1 MSETDLPN
9 NSPQSSPNPLPEE
22 ETFLPPNEAIQE
34 QEESVTSEVTDLSI
48 DSPESSTISEEEN
61 FALSSKLRQRNRVL
75 IKKVATLEKALA
87 ESQEALQAQE
97 MRARGSDNLLA
108 QQAEEFSAT
117 QEQLTRLFRELE
129 SSHQTAQRQQILI
142 ETLSQQ
148 LESAQERINQLE
160 QEYTSLQKHYQDK
173 AKQLLK
179 QEQQNQE
186 LRSRLQRQQRRAI
199 QFKAALDKCLDVPNS
214 SLPDGGEIETPL
226 LPSQN
231 QEEIIFPRATPIQ
244 PWSAQ
249 LEQDSPK
256 TPEWL
261 KDFDQV
267 QESEENDNPKIV
279 PLNSAT
285 SQESEDEETSE
296 METETAT
303 ETTSTWQPEL
313 VLSATEEEANQNDTE
328 AEITYEP
335 ILQEYEE
342 NKEEQED
349 EEEEAL
355 FNPSSWPSPILY
367 PLRPHKKRKSLAA
380 IELPDF
386 PRYK

>member
-1 MSETDLPN
+1 MSEADLPN
-9 NSPQSSPNPLPEE
+9 NSPQPSPNPLPEE

-97 MRARGSDNLLA
+97 MRARGNDNLLA
-108 QQAEEFSAT
+108 QQAEEFGAT

-179 QEQQNQE
+179 QEQHNQE

-249 LEQDSPK
+249 LEQDGPK
-256 TPEWL
+256 APEWL

-267 QESEENDNPKIV
+267 QKPEENDNPKIV

-285 SQESEDEETSE
+285 AQESEDEETSE
-296 METETAT
+296 IETETETA
-303 ETTSTWQPEL
+303 STWQPEL
-313 VLSATEEEANQNDTE
+313 VLSATEEEVNQNDIE

-342 NKEEQED
+342 NKEKQED

>member
-1 MSETDLPN
+1 MSEADLPN
-9 NSPQSSPNPLPEE
+9 NSPQESLQPLPEGENLPPSTEAQKEGEPVSSE
-22 ETFLPPNEAIQE
+22 ET
-34 QEESVTSEVTDLSI
+34 DLVI
-48 DSPESSTISEEEN
+48 DFTESSAISEEEN

-75 IKKVATLEKALA
+75 IKKVATLERALA
-87 ESQEALQAQE
+87 ESQETLQAQE
-97 MRARGSDNLLA
+97 MRARGNDNLLA

-117 QEQLTRLFRELE
+117 QEQLTRLFHELE

-160 QEYTSLQKHYQDK
+160 QEYTSLQKHYQQK
-173 AKQLLK
+173 AKQLLQ

-214 SLPDGGEIETPL
+214 SLPKSAEIELTPTQI
-226 LPSQN
+226 PKEN
-231 QEEIIFPRATPIQ
+231 QEETFFPKAPPIQ

-249 LEQDSPK
+249 LDKDSAP
-256 TPEWL
+256 TSEWL
-261 KDFDQV
+261 KDFEQTEQPEKSD
-267 QESEENDNPKIV
+267 NNPKV
-279 PLNSAT
+279 VAFNPLSE
-285 SQESEDEETSE
+285 SQEAPQTEEETSN
-296 METETAT
+296 
-303 ETTSTWQPEL
+303 WQPEL
-313 VLSATEEEANQNDTE
+313 VLSSEAGIKNIEIEVLPEAVVQQDEENLT
-328 AEITYEP
+328 
-335 ILQEYEE
+335 
-342 NKEEQED
+342 NKEE

-355 FNPSSWPSPILY
+355 FNSSSWPSPILY
-367 PLRPHKKRKSLAA
+367 PLRPHKKRKSFAA

>member
-1 MSETDLPN
+1 MSEADLPN
-9 NSPQSSPNPLPEE
+9 NSPQDFPHPLPEE
-22 ETFLPPNEAIQE
+22 ESALPQNEATQE
-34 QEESVTSEVTDLSI
+34 QEESVFPEVTDLGI
-48 DSPESSTISEEEN
+48 DSLESSTISDEEN

-87 ESQEALQAQE
+87 DSHEALQAQE
-97 MRARGSDNLLA
+97 MRARGNDNLLA
-108 QQAEEFSAT
+108 QQAEEFSAA

-160 QEYTSLQKHYQDK
+160 QEYTSLQKRYQEK

-214 SLPDGGEIETPL
+214 SLPDNLEIDSPL
-226 LPSQN
+226 PPSQD
-231 QEEIIFPRATPIQ
+231 QEEIIFPKATPIQ

-249 LEQDSPK
+249 IEQDSPK

-261 KDFDQV
+261 KDFDQA
-267 QESEENDNPKIV
+267 QNSEKSDNPKIV
-279 PLNSAT
+279 PLNSADA
-285 SQESEDEETSE
+285 QEEEEEEKVTPE
-296 METETAT
+296 AEIEIETKS
-303 ETTSTWQPEL
+303 TSTWQPEL
-313 VLSATEEEANQNDTE
+313 VLSSTEEELEVEVKDVE
-328 AEITYEP
+328 PEITYEP
-335 ILQEYEE
+335 IEE
-342 NKEEQED
+342 NEEEQEV
-349 EEEEAL
+349 EVEEAL